1 MNNFIIPE
9 DYDASIRRDIL
20 DSLLRGDSTTQQDKA
35 VIEVCEDRA
44 VSEMRSYLSKTYDCD
59 AIFSASGDNRHPLIL
74 MMAIDICVY
83 HIFCLHNPYKMSQM
97 RKDRYDRAID
107 WLKAVASGKIT
118 IDGAPRLPEDQ
129 QKGNS
134 PWQII
139 SDDYRHMKY

>member
-9 DYDASIRRDIL
+9 DYDASIHRDIL
-20 DSLLRGDSTTQQDKA
+20 DSLLRGDSTTPQDTA

-59 AIFSASGDNRHPLIL
+59 KIFSASGADRHPLIL
-74 MMAIDICVY
+74 MMALDIAVY
-83 HIFCLHNPYKMSQM
+83 HIFCLHNPYKISQI
-97 RKDRYDRAID
+97 RKDRYDRAVD

-118 IDGAPRLPEDQ
+118 IDGAPRLPEDR

-139 SDDYRHMKY
+139 SDNYRHMKY